1 MVVCMASKLT
11 QLPTRSQPPRCR
23 AMHTSS
29 WPLPPP
35 RSSPQA
41 ASPQTTTAAA
51 TMGTGSATN
60 RDTARPE
67 PTAPTATTATPV
79 IPAAITMTENA
90 TSRSTAPRATPT
102 TPTSGGDAPALD
114 NTSVGDFV
122 LHIAGC
128 LFSGVMSMISSV
140 FTMLDMLNS
149 VSDSSLMTVCN
160 GIVSRLEG
168 AGTSRCDPGTLC
180 GATGLLA
187 EECDAIFMAVCILS
201 DDVSNPCAWLLN
213 EVTGGSANIC
223 QTIADE
229 LHAAGQEEGSN
240 CAAPSSG
247 ACLENGRVDD
257 DCCIGSGNRYS
268 CASGGDGV
276 LSTSCSLFGAQLLCC
291 NGAGGGGGGGG
302 GDPCQYAGDGECD
315 VPAYCS
321 SGDYVDCGHSCRYDA
336 DGECDDG
343 SHGGTAYCDAG
354 TDCGDCHNCHGSGHR
369 RSMLDAFDPKTAKLA
384 RPTGSEPWADGA
396 YKGVPV
402 VIYEVVLAAMLKEI
416 GQDQPGGNLPL
427 ATVMKNWDKRRLSG
441 GK

>member
-1 MVVCMASKLT
+1 M
-11 QLPTRSQPPRCR
+11 PRH
-23 AMHTSS
+23 AH
-29 WPLPPP
+29 LLL
-35 RSSPQA
+35 A
-41 ASPQTTTAAA
+41 LAAA
-51 TMGTGSATN
+51 AIFSAGSVSANDDSCRYHGDGECDEPRYCSTGTDCTDCHNCNAGDPCRYHDDGECDVPQYCSSGDSNDCGS
-60 RDTARPE
+60 
-67 PTAPTATTATPV
+67 
-79 IPAAITMTENA
+79 
-90 TSRSTAPRATPT
+90 SSGGGG
-102 TPTSGGDAPALD
+102 GGDAPALD